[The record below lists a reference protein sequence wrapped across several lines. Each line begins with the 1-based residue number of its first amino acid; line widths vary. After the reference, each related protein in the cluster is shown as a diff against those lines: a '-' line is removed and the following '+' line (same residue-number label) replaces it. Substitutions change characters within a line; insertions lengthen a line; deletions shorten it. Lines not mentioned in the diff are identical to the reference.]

1 MDKANTKII
10 SVQSEEFRQK
20 VISTFCRYI
29 SYSALASLLLYLF
42 LQQYILSSLTAV
54 IGVFFLFMDRL
65 NKKGYFDISRYAIIG
80 MTSMGLLL
88 FSTLIGY
95 ESGIYLYLFITPLL
109 VHLLFDFEKKL
120 QFVTAVSIYLI
131 TFLIIYYLKDEN
143 FTWEL
148 SLMKHTQSLLYV
160 FNFTSSI
167 VLCFIL
173 VSFMAQKNVSYIE
186 NIKDHREQLE
196 KEIQI
201 RKKQEDELLQNVKER
216 EVLLSEIHHRVRNNL
231 AVIIGLLN
239 LKRDKVKDE
248 LSKETLEEIK
258 NKIYAMSLVH
268 NQLYANERFET
279 IDLEEFLSDFCS
291 NLATS
296 YKSQKKINLIS
307 EVERIDLSIH
317 KAIPLALL
325 LNELITNAYKH
336 AFNEVETGEINL
348 KVTALDDTLFKVQIS
363 DNGNGMTQQIWNEEN
378 SGLMIAKSLAEQLEG
393 ELHFQNDANH
403 GSIFSLIVDRTT

>member
-1 MDKANTKII
+1 MNKANTKII

-29 SYSALASLLLYLF
+29 FYSALASLLLYLF
-42 LQQYILSSLTAV
+42 LQQYLVSSLTAG
-54 IGVFFLFMDRL
+54 IGLFFLYMDRL
-65 NKKGYFDISRYAIIG
+65 NRKGHYNLSRYAIIG
-80 MTSMGLLL
+80 MTSLGLLM
-88 FSTLIGY
+88 FSTIVGY

-120 QFVTAVSIYLI
+120 EFVTAISIYVT
-131 TFLIIYYLKDEN
+131 TFLVNYYLKDEN
-143 FTWEL
+143 FAWEL
-148 SLMKHTQSLLYV
+148 SLKGHTQSLLYA

-167 VLCFIL
+167 VLSFVL

-186 NIKDHREQLE
+186 SIKEHREQLE

-201 RKKQEDELLQNVKER
+201 RKKQENELLQNVKER

-268 NQLYANERFET
+268 NQLYANESFET

-296 YKSQKKINLIS
+296 YKTQKYISLIS

-325 LNELITNAYKH
+325 LNELITNAFKH
-336 AFNEVETGEINL
+336 AFKEVENGEINL
-348 KVTALDDTLFKVQIS
+348 KVVALDDSRFKVQIR
-363 DNGNGMTQQIWNEEN
+363 DNGSGMTQQIWNQEN
-378 SGLMIAKSLAEQLEG
+378 SGLMIAKSLTEQLEG
-393 ELHFQNDANH
+393 ELQFENDANN
-403 GSIFSLIVDRTT
+403 GSIFSFTVDRTT